1 MKSPLLIALLLTLLL
16 RTVQAAPAERV
27 LQLDDGTPLIITPTV
42 DISSADDETGQLVTF
57 KLVQDC
63 KIDGVVLIPKGTVVN
78 GKIERA
84 EHSKMFGKK
93 GILEIS
99 ISDTKAVDGSPLEIR
114 TTLESKGNIAQNTAD
129 KVHRI
134 LPYGTG
140 MLFNGKDAI
149 LAAGTHF
156 TVFVDGTSKFK
167 IVGGKKA
174 FRIKN

>member
-1 MKSPLLIALLLTLLL
+1 
-16 RTVQAAPAERV
+16 
-27 LQLDDGTPLIITPTV
+27 
-42 DISSADDETGQLVTF
+42 
-57 KLVQDC
+57 
-63 KIDGVVLIPKGTVVN
+63 LIPKGTVVN